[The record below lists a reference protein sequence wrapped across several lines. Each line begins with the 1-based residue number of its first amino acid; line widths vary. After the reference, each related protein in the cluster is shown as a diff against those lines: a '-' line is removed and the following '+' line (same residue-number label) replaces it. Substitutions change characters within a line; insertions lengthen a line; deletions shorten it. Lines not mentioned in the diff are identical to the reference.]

1 MNWECGCGSGE
12 EAGQGF
18 GGGAEDDF
26 IEGFE
31 VEGFF
36 GAYVDGADAALV
48 GDVDEAGSGIDGAG
62 GADDEEGGGAVE
74 FAVDGVHVEGDLAEP
89 DDVRADRSGAGFA
102 GREVSGFV
110 EGVVGEG
117 LVAARAAGLEERA
130 VHMMDAVGAGAL
142 VEIVYVLGTEVEV
155 LRVCF
160 GEALLNLGE
169 GLMGGVGLGSEGVT
183 AALGVE
189 APD

>member
-26 IEGFE
+26 IEGFD

-36 GAYVDGADAALV
+36 GAYVDGADASLV

-62 GADDEEGGGAVE
+62 GADDKEGGGAVE
-74 FAVDGVHVEGDLAEP
+74 FSVDGVHVEGDFAEP
-89 DDVRADRSGAGFA
+89 DYVGADGLATLVAG
-102 GREVSGFV
+102 GEGLGVFV
-110 EGVVGEG
+110 EGLGGEG
-117 LVAARAAGLEERA
+117 VA
-130 VHMMDAVGAGAL
+130 
-142 VEIVYVLGTEVEV
+142 
-155 LRVCF
+155 
-160 GEALLNLGE
+160 
-169 GLMGGVGLGSEGVT
+169 

-189 APD
+189 APDQGGIGFPGLGGGDVFYAVAVPEATAASEGG